1 MTAADAWNLDIRIA
15 SVLAG
20 LGLGGLA
27 EAPARSREPASLSPG
42 QRGRLALAAALIA
55 RPAALVLDEPTN
67 HLDDGAIAFLS
78 ETLHGWE
85 GPVLLASHD
94 RAFIDDIATCVLDL
108 DTAPWQALL
117 TASGGGRVPG
127 VHRCA
132 GACTDYYLEGQGPRS
147 CLPRAH
153 PRRPAGGQAR
163 PAGAPAR
170 VRDHRPLRHRPPPRC
185 PHRDQGLQE
194 SGPPG
199 SSTPTAP
206 PRPPPGG
213 AATTTAAWRPWPPSR
228 CAGPAPTACASTRR
242 RSPPATAWR
251 SRRAPPPSPGA
262 WPR

>member
-127 VHRCA
+127 VQRCA
-132 GACTDYYLEGQGPRS
+132 GAYTDYLEGQGPRS

-153 PRRPAGGQAR
+153 PRLPAGGQAR
-163 PAGAPAR
+163 PGPPPPR
-170 VRDHRPLRHRPPPRC
+170 VRDRRPLRHRTPPRRA
-185 PHRDQGLQE
+185 HRGQDGQE
-194 SGPPG
+194 VLRRPRRLDLDA
-199 SSTPTAP
+199 SSA
-206 PRPPPGG
+206 
-213 AATTTAAWRPWPPSR
+213 
-228 CAGPAPTACASTRR
+228 
-242 RSPPATAWR
+242 
-251 SRRAPPPSPGA
+251 
-262 WPR
+262 